1 MISMLQPLIAGNAI
15 RVFIEPISGAKYWRV
30 LKKASDTFSGHDDQS
45 AVLVYEGDEKVVVD
59 ASVAATPNGT
69 MLFYRAYYWNG
80 TAWVSSVS
88 RSATPAAT
96 YEEHTTDTM
105 SIVRERLEAFLL
117 VEVERGNFLTDLGYI
132 QVYTAPP
139 SLDQNIRFPVVTITL
154 ENESPAERG
163 IGENISGDE
172 FDYPGMS
179 WFDSEG
185 WLAEVQ
191 LQITGWSLNS
201 DERIELRKAL
211 RRFVAAN
218 LQVFDAYGMTMVNMS
233 QSDVD
238 AVNGE
243 YGGTNIYQTI
253 GNFSCLAPVRV
264 GSNVNTTVA
273 DVISRSINNG

>member
-15 RVFIEPISGAKYWRV
+15 RIFIEPISGAKYWRV
-30 LKKASDTFSGHDDQS
+30 LKKASDNFSGHDDPS
-45 AVLVYEGDEKVVVD
+45 AVLVYEGDEKIVVD
-59 ASVAATPNGT
+59 AQVASTPNGT
-69 MLFYRAYYWNG
+69 LLFYRAYYWNG
-80 TAWVSSVS
+80 TAWVASAS

-163 IGENISGDE
+163 IGESISGDE

-185 WLAEVQ
+185 WLADVQ

-218 LQVFDAYGMTMVNMS
+218 LQVFDAYGLTLISMS

-253 GNFSCLAPVRV
+253 GNFSCQAPVRV

>member
-80 TAWVSSVS
+80 TAWVDSVS

-105 SIVRERLEAFLL
+105 AIVRERLEAFLL
-117 VEVERGNFLTDLGYI
+117 VEVERGNFLTELGYI

-172 FDYPGMS
+172 YDYPGMS

-185 WLAEVQ
+185 WLADVQ

-218 LQVFDAYGMTMVNMS
+218 LQVFDAFGLSLVSMS

-253 GNFSCLAPVRV
+253 GNFSCQAPVRV